1 MCGVVLGGDEWVM
14 MEKVMVMVLLKK
26 KKVMV
31 ELVDVLIWLGVLGGG
46 EKKYEV
52 VDGDDADEASGV

>member
-31 ELVDVLIWLGVLGGG
+31 ELVDVLIWLGGAGRW
-46 EKKYEV
+46 
-52 VDGDDADEASGV
+52 